1 MNVPRPQQMIARF
14 EDKIVH
20 NEKFVQYSF
29 EMTEPHRLQFVAGQY
44 VSIKVDDRGIRRSY
58 SICSAPDI
66 DHGFELLVDKAPQ
79 GLGVQYLEQLKYGS
93 EVQVLAPMGVFVM
106 EDDPTEESVVYI
118 ATGSGIA
125 PMRSMILDQLQV
137 KHDTRPMILYWG
149 LRHEKDMFWLL
160 EFQEL
165 STKFPNFTFHPLL
178 SQPETTEWPLC
189 RGRVTDC
196 LNNHDHPE
204 KAGYYIC
211 GNERMLADVIALLE
225 KKGIEKNHIHHEK
238 FY

>member
-1 MNVPRPQQMIARF
+1 MNIPRPQQMIAKF
-14 EDKIVH
+14 EDKKIH
-20 NEKFVQYSF
+20 NEKFIQYSF
-29 EMTEPHRLQFVAGQY
+29 ELSEPHRMQFLAGQY
-44 VSIKVDDRGIRRSY
+44 VSIKVDDRGDRRSY

-66 DHGFELLVDKAPQ
+66 DHGFELLVDLAPH
-79 GLGVQYLEQLKYGS
+79 GLGVQYLEKLQFGD
-93 EVQVLAPMGVFVM
+93 EIQVLGPMGVFVM
-106 EDDPTEESVVYI
+106 EDDPTEESVVFI

-125 PMRSMILDQLQV
+125 PMRAMVLDQLQV
-137 KHDTRPMILYWG
+137 KQDKRPMILYWG

-178 SQPETTEWPLC
+178 SQPETAEWPLC
-189 RGRVTDC
+189 KGRVTDC
-196 LNNHDHPE
+196 LTKHEHPA

-211 GNERMLADVIALLE
+211 GNEKMLADVIELLE
-225 KKGIEKNHIHHEK
+225 KKGVEKNHIHHEK